1 LVPLPISNWPFVG
14 TVVKPVPPAPIPSVP
29 PKVSVPEL
37 VIGPP
42 VKVSPVEPPEALTL
56 VTVPAPDTV
65 AHVGSAP
72 APFVFKSCPLV
83 PGERPTHPPE
93 PRNTSSPC
101 VLPITASRIADNETP
116 DGTADPDEL
125 LANIVNADVGDN
137 EIVRLAVKSPPPD
150 NPVPDEIVIDE
161 AAAPIDDGVIV
172 ELDADVMRPYESIV
186 IVGEVDVE
194 PYVPAETPLV
204 LNEIVPVVVI
214 VPPDKP
220 VPAVTDV
227 TLPEP

>member
-1 LVPLPISNWPFVG
+1 M
-14 TVVKPVPPAPIPSVP
+14 
-29 PKVSVPEL
+29 
-37 VIGPP
+37 
-42 VKVSPVEPPEALTL
+42 
-56 VTVPAPDTV
+56 
-65 AHVGSAP
+65 
-72 APFVFKSCPLV
+72 
-83 PGERPTHPPE
+83 
-93 PRNTSSPC
+93 
-101 VLPITASRIADNETP
+101 
-116 DGTADPDEL
+116 
-125 LANIVNADVGDN
+125 ANIVNADVGDN

-186 IVGEVDVE
+186 IVGAVDVE